1 MLDAL
6 VMLASDQEL
15 LANSI
20 EKFCTLSVEEQ
31 ADLQDSG
38 DNSIDCYNDLL
49 DHLGMQ
55 SSSYW

>member
-1 MLDAL
+1 MLDVR
-6 VMLASDQEL
+6 VMLASHQEL

-38 DNSIDCYNDLL
+38 DNSIDCYND
-49 DHLGMQ
+49 
-55 SSSYW
+55 